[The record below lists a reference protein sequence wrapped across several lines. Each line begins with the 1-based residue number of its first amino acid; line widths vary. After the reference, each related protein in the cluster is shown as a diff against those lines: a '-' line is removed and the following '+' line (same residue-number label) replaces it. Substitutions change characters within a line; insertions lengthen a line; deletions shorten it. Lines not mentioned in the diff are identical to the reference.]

1 MAAAPA
7 PAPSR
12 VARPLPR
19 HLLFGGC
26 RSPHGPGR
34 SGAARAGRSAG
45 RRAGTQRP
53 QPAASMAASSDSL
66 RHVTPA
72 RCAMLQFRAEHQ
84 PLYGSRSR
92 SSALDREHMHCWK
105 RESVSATQ
113 QARPGPDTGLALPA
127 LARLQNKL
135 FCSCTALQPAN
146 LSTQASMLSGAQTR
160 RSPLYP
166 SKTATTSRQALVPP
180 RSSAF
185 CPVLSTQQSVAR
197 ASRSSSTEGGG
208 GRGLPAKP
216 MA

>member
-1 MAAAPA
+1 MAPVIPAAAALRTALGVPVPPA
-7 PAPSR
+7 P
-12 VARPLPR
+12 VAAQ
-19 HLLFGGC
+19 
-26 RSPHGPGR
+26 
-34 SGAARAGRSAG
+34 GAGQGRSAHS
-45 RRAGTQRP
+45 QRP
-53 QPAASMAASSDSL
+53 PRL
-66 RHVTPA
+66 PA
-72 RCAMLQFRAEHQ
+72 RIAFGTLHPHAALCCNFVLSTSLCMGRARGPAQ
-84 PLYGSRSR
+84 Y
-92 SSALDREHMHCWK
+92 REHMHCWK

-135 FCSCTALQPAN
+135 SCSCTALQPAN